1 MLNDP
6 ELDGKYLGTI
16 TSDFVKVSKF
26 LQEAAYQLKTRQI
39 SKFPIFIINK
49 KKSEI
54 GQLLLPKEKHQ
65 LLWNYSFSFLEN
77 LAQIGVIK
85 EIEDFKVYYKDPEEF
100 ACLLVIDE
108 ENNFT
113 RFVYIPYPEDDE
125 LL

>member
-85 EIEDFKVYYKDPEEF
+85 EIENFKVYYKDPEEF

>member
-54 GQLLLPKEKHQ
+54 GQILLPKEKHQ

-85 EIEDFKVYYKDPEEF
+85 EIENFKVYYKDPEEF